1 MSTPPDYKIIEK
13 SRDYNNSGGYIK
25 VIYYF
30 YQAVLLL
37 RLSSYVSSSSFPNS
51 VISLLSPLLN
61 FQFTNIWNC
70 TGENLRPAK
79 KVFVKNSVAYW
90 VLGFTFLVYLGYV
103 CVKKCRG
110 ITIDEAPA
118 FKARSLPV
126 RLLGTC
132 VHVILLSYVAQ
143 TQFAVQLLHC
153 VKVGDQNVLYIDG
166 SVSCYKSY
174 QIFVWLYFPLCIV
187 FFPFT
192 LYFGRQ
198 LLTSRKISCTQFIL
212 ACFFPSVLLCIW
224 AYKWFK
230 HKKGIKSWAQFPDAY
245 DPFREKI
252 AYILQYPY
260 KSPEFPNNPS
270 FIEKCRENWEAVLMF
285 RRLVLV
291 IAFIFA
297 KSFLLRAILF
307 FISSMLFLLAHIFV
321 QPFHNENVNKLD
333 TISLMVI
340 VGISGISI
348 AEASYN
354 NAGQLLT
361 DDVETSQI
369 LQDWLLALIPFVL
382 VAIFFYPR
390 AKFCLNR
397 FLKKRSGC
405 QAVPTDDPSD
415 EVVTNPAIADTI
427 IANEASPLNA

>member
-1 MSTPPDYKIIEK
+1 MTNSRPDYNSIEK
-13 SRDYNNSGGYIK
+13 SGYYNNSGGYIK
-25 VIYYF
+25 VFYYF
-30 YQAVLLL
+30 YQAVFLI
-37 RLSSYVSSSSFPNS
+37 RLSSYVSSSSFPKS

-70 TGENLRPAK
+70 AGENLKPVT

-90 VLGFTFLVYLGYV
+90 VLGFTALVYFCYA
-103 CVKKCRG
+103 CVKKHRG

-118 FKARSLPV
+118 FKVMSFPV

-153 VKVGDQNVLYIDG
+153 VQVGDKNVLFIDG

-174 QIFVWLYFPLCIV
+174 QYFVWLYFFLCIAS
-187 FFPFT
+187 FPFS

-198 LLTSRKISCTQFIL
+198 LLTSRKISWRQFIL
-212 ACFFPSVLLCIW
+212 ACFFPLVFLCIW
-224 AYKWFK
+224 AYKRFK
-230 HKKGIKSWAQFPDAY
+230 LKNWPQLPDAD

-252 AYILQYPY
+252 AYILQYTY
-260 KSPEFPNNPS
+260 KSPEYPNNP
-270 FIEKCRENWEAVLMF
+270 IEHWRENWEAVLMF

-291 IAFIFA
+291 VVFIFVN
-297 KSFLLRAILF
+297 SFLLQAYLF
-307 FISSMLFLLAHIFV
+307 FISSMLFLLFHIFV

-333 TISLMVI
+333 TISLSVI
-340 VGISGISI
+340 VVISGLSI

-354 NAGQLLT
+354 NAGQLLSF
-361 DDVETSQI
+361 DVEILQI

-382 VAIFFYPR
+382 LVVFLYPR
-390 AKFCLNR
+390 AKYHLLR
-397 FLKKRSGC
+397 WKTRPRC
-405 QAVPTDDPSD
+405 QALPTDEPSD
-415 EVVTNPAIADTI
+415 EVVTNPSIANMRM
-427 IANEASPLNA
+427 ANEASLLNS

>member
-1 MSTPPDYKIIEK
+1 MMNTPPDYKSIDK
-13 SRDYNNSGGYIK
+13 SRDYSNSGGYIK

-37 RLSSYVSSSSFPNS
+37 RLSSYISSSSFPNS

-70 TGENLRPAK
+70 AGENLRPAT

-90 VLGFTFLVYLGYV
+90 VLGFTFLVYLGFA
-103 CVKKCRG
+103 CVKKRRG

-118 FKARSLPV
+118 FKARSPPA

-132 VHVILLSYVAQ
+132 IHVILLSYVAQ

-174 QIFVWLYFPLCIV
+174 QRFVWVYFLLYIV
-187 FFPFT
+187 CFPFS
-192 LYFGRQ
+192 LYVGRR
-198 LLTSRKISCTQFIL
+198 LLASRKISWKQFIL
-212 ACFFPSVLLCIW
+212 ACFFPSVFLCIW
-224 AYKWFK
+224 AYKRFRHNNWPK
-230 HKKGIKSWAQFPDAY
+230 LPDAY

-260 KSPEFPNNPS
+260 KSPEYRNNPI

-307 FISSMLFLLAHIFV
+307 FILSMLFLLAHIFV
-321 QPFHNENVNKLD
+321 QPFHDENVNKLD

-340 VGISGISI
+340 VGISGLSI

-369 LQDWLLALIPFVL
+369 IQDWLLALIPFVL

-397 FLKKRSGC
+397 CCKKRSGC

-415 EVVTNPAIADTI
+415 EVVTNPAIANTR